1 MLGSTAL
8 SPVPGA
14 RDPKLAERIAAA
26 IEADVLRAGWPVG
39 MVIGSEDQLTVR
51 YGVGRAVIREAVRL
65 SEHRQVVRMRRGR
78 GGGLVVVEPDVSAVT
93 ESLGIFLEFVRANA
107 DDLIEARV
115 VLEGFAAAAA
125 ARRSVGAS
133 QIQALRQ
140 LAQEIPACA
149 DAPADS
155 RARRFHE
162 LVADST
168 GNAALSLFIRAI
180 ASLTEQL
187 VTGAGAE
194 EGWRRPHGRPVDGR
208 HVALVEAI
216 AAGDSKEARE
226 LAIADMALLRESVRE
241 LASRPSKRD
250 RGGGSSA
257 AGVSAAG
264 DSAAG
269 VSAAD
274 ASAADASAADV
285 SAAGAFAAGSS
296 PAGPGMVSHRQRPAD
311 LVAARIR
318 RDIIDRGW
326 PVGESLGF
334 EADLMQ
340 RYGIG
345 RAQFREAIRILE
357 NHSVVRMQRG
367 AAGGMLVA
375 VPDGRAIV
383 RAVSL
388 YLTYQGMNTADIRDL
403 RTELETA
410 TLQLTIERLTD
421 DGIRRLKSLLEL
433 ERTWPD
439 DDFPAVSHDLHA
451 VIAELSGNRT
461 LGLLQSIAMQ
471 LTAER
476 LHSGDP
482 SRVTEPPDA
491 VRRAHHA
498 IVQAIIARDIP
509 LALRRMEKHLR
520 AVAHWTRESTSSRR

>member
-1 MLGSTAL
+1 MPDSVTRQMVLAAPAPARPLAIGSTAL

-14 RDPKLAERIAAA
+14 RDPKLAERVAAA
-26 IEADVLRAGWPVG
+26 IEADVVRAGWPVG
-39 MVIGSEDQLTVR
+39 MVIGSEGELTDR

-65 SEHRQVVRMRRGR
+65 AEHRQVVRMRRGR

-93 ESLGIFLEFVRANA
+93 ESLGIFLDYARASV

-115 VLEGFAAAAA
+115 VLEGFSAATAA
-125 ARRSVGAS
+125 SSPVGAS

-140 LAQEIPACA
+140 LAHQVPDCA
-149 DAPADS
+149 DAPADTG
-155 RARRFHE
+155 ARLIHE
-162 LVADST
+162 LVAEAT

-180 ASLTEQL
+180 ASLTDQ
-187 VTGAGAE
+187 VTAEAAGNRDSRQPA
-194 EGWRRPHGRPVDGR
+194 GQPVRGR
-208 HVALVEAI
+208 HLAIVEAI
-216 AAGDSKEARE
+216 AAGDGEQARE
-226 LAIADMALLRESVRE
+226 QALADMAGLRESVRDV
-241 LASRPSKRD
+241 LRKPRVRDASH
-250 RGGGSSA
+250 SA
-257 AGVSAAG
+257 AP
-264 DSAAG
+264 
-269 VSAAD
+269 
-274 ASAADASAADV
+274 
-285 SAAGAFAAGSS
+285 AGSS
-296 PAGPGMVSHRQRPAD
+296 PADAARTGFRRRPAD

-318 RDIIDRGW
+318 RDIMDRGW

-345 RAQFREAIRILE
+345 RAQLREAIRILE

-388 YLTYQGMNTADIRDL
+388 YLTYQGMDTDDIRDL
-403 RTELETA
+403 RAELEAA
-410 TLQLTIERLTD
+410 TLRLTIDRLTD
-421 DGIRRLKSLLEL
+421 ESIRRLTAVLEL

-482 SRVTEPPDA
+482 SRVTESPDA
-491 VRRAHHA
+491 VRRAHQA
-498 IVQAIIARDIP
+498 VVQAIIARDAP

-520 AVAHWTRESTSSRR
+520 AIARWTVESSRSYR